1 MKVLLVEQF
10 GKTVG
15 RDSLGLSTEIN
26 KNEEIEISL
35 YLSDDTEIPPNKVYN
50 FKIEKGFK
58 NAFKGGIFN
67 KIKNYLKSLYILKK
81 YIEKNNIEIVHLQ
94 WFVIPWIEWIYVRLL
109 KPKCKIAITVHDVI
123 PFNNRFLEMK
133 ALDLIYKQADVLF
146 LHTDYAKKEFKKY
159 YSAKTPIK
167 IITQAFCNK
176 SDYKKIDKI
185 EARDYLNIP
194 KDKVVFLFY
203 GQIKNAKGLDVL
215 IKAFAKEYN
224 FNKDIYL
231 LIGGRFQNV
240 DEDYYKNLIKT
251 YLNETN
257 SKITFE
263 FIPYNLERY
272 YFSAA
277 DVLCLPYRELTQS
290 GVAQLGLMYDLPM
303 IATNIGTMSNVVRNK
318 ENGLLFEIDNEK
330 ECMQCIK
337 IMAENISFR
346 KKCEIISNKLS
357 REEFSLEKKAKKI
370 IEGYKFIFK

>member
-1 MKVLLVEQF
+1 MKVLMVDQF
-10 GKTVG
+10 GKTAG
-15 RDSLGLSTEIN
+15 RDSLMLANELN
-26 KNEEIEISL
+26 KNKNVDMIL
-35 YLSDDTEIPPNKVYN
+35 YLSSDTEIPHNKVYN
-50 FKIEKGFK
+50 VKIKKGFEK
-58 NAFKGGIFN
+58 AFEGSIFN
-67 KIKNYLKSLYILKK
+67 KVFNYIKSLYRLKK
-81 YIEKNNIEIVHLQ
+81 YIENNNIEIVHLQ
-94 WFVIPWIEWIYVRLL
+94 WFAIPWLEWLYVKSLRA
-109 KPKCKIAITVHDVI
+109 KCKIAITVHDVI

-133 ALDLIYKQADVLF
+133 ALNLIYKQADVLF

-240 DEDYYKNLIKT
+240 DENYYKDLVKK
-251 YLNETN
+251 YLNKNN
-257 SKITFE
+257 SSVKFE
-263 FIPYNLERY
+263 FIPFGIEKY

-277 DVLCLPYRELTQS
+277 DVLCLPYREITQS
-290 GVAQLGLMYDLPM
+290 GVVQLGLMYELPM
-303 IATNIGTMSNVVRNK
+303 MATNIGTMSNVVRNK
-318 ENGLLFEIDNEK
+318 ENGLLFNVDDENG
-330 ECMQCIK
+330 CIK
-337 IMAENISFR
+337 CIHEMSIDKEFR
-346 KKCEIISNKLS
+346 NKCEKTS
-357 REEFSLEKKAKKI
+357 RNLGIKEFSLDEKVKRI
-370 IEGYKFIFK
+370 VETYNRLS